1 MSTRKLLEGLMPN
14 ENMLVE
20 QQAQLIWTTE
30 VKEVKAMV
38 KNVIQS
44 QRDMKNVFG
53 VKSEKI
59 IKNTS

>member
-1 MSTRKLLEGLMPN
+1 MPN

-20 QQAQLIWTTE
+20 QQTQLIWTTE

-44 QRDMKNVFG
+44 QHDMKHVFG
-53 VKSEKI
+53 VKSDKI

>member
-1 MSTRKLLEGLMPN
+1 
-14 ENMLVE
+14 MLVE
-20 QQAQLIWTTE
+20 QQAQLIWTSE

-44 QRDMKNVFG
+44 QRNMKMLFG

>member
-1 MSTRKLLEGLMPN
+1 MPD

-20 QQAQLIWTTE
+20 QQTQLIWTAK